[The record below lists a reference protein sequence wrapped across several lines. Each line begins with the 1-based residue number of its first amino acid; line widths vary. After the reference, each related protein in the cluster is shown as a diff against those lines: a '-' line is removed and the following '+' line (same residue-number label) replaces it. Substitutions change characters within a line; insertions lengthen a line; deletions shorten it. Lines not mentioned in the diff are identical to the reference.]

1 MRSRSLLIA
10 ATVGLVA
17 PVVAS
22 AQGTRAMPTPKYT
35 KVLELDSMYMEMPSL
50 SPNGRWIAFAGSKEG
65 AGTRWLWIIPAAG
78 GTPVA
83 LTSGDYTDTAPAWSP
98 GSDRIVFKSTRVGG
112 ALMTMAIDPATGRA
126 TGAPQRLTLDVP
138 GTQHSV
144 SPDGRFVVYQTGGP
158 LGGVLRVV
166 PSSGGTTRTIDS
178 VPPRHG
184 FISPRFTADGR
195 FIEYIHSDGSMQ
207 TLRRISAE
215 GGNPVS
221 LLRGKPG
228 VLMQAGHGMVIDAA
242 RRDTATL
249 RNAAGDTA
257 AVFTVTDLFPGAPHR
272 YLRFTSNPA
281 VMLAVASSGS
291 GRVHVIPSDGGSPR
305 ELPVTSPND
314 RPLGFLTDG
323 RAVVRGEDGNRYK
336 LTVNPLTGGTPE
348 RVVLP
353 DSAVADPM
361 TTDGKLVYWT
371 KGPLRGVLD
380 VATGTSRIISRN
392 LFWRG
397 GEFRGMRS
405 SARDDDLYIDRVNG
419 RFELRAWSPVR
430 GESRLVRSIP
440 ATGVRVG
447 SFHMRGDAAF
457 WTETRGDSTTTVYT
471 ASSATQPPE
480 RVVSVRGR
488 RSYSFSI
495 SRDGRRLATALERI
509 SGSDTSQVVVFAEL
523 SADGSVAR
531 PARVVSVAQYY
542 SGIAWL
548 PNNRE
553 IVFLGW
559 YRGGEGGQQAR
570 LMKLGVEEG
579 ARPEVLASPENLD
592 WDFAVSPDG
601 NWISYPV
608 WQSGKRAIWR
618 VDLPG
623 LTANPS
629 RR

>member
-1 MRSRSLLIA
+1 LYMRSRSLLIA

-144 SPDGRFVVYQTGGP
+144 SPDGRFVVYQTGGA

-305 ELPVTSPND
+305 EVPVTSPND
-314 RPLGFLTDG
+314 RPHGFFADG
-323 RAVVRGEDGNRYK
+323 RVVVRGEDGNRYK
-336 LTVNPLTGGTPE
+336 LTVTPLTGGTPT
-348 RVVLP
+348 RVVMP
-353 DSAVADPM
+353 DSASPHYM
-361 TTDGKLVYWT
+361 TTDGKLVYW
-371 KGPLRGVLD
+371 GNGLVRGVLD
-380 VATGTSRIISRN
+380 VAAGTSRIISRN
-392 LFWRG
+392 VVRTA
-397 GEFRGMRS
+397 GEANGKRS
-405 SARDDDLYIDRVNG
+405 SAQDDYLYIERVNG

-430 GESRLVRSIP
+430 GESRLVRSVP
-440 ATGVRVG
+440 AAGITIGPY
-447 SFHMRGDAAF
+447 HLRGESAF
-457 WTETRGDSTTTVYT
+457 WTETRGDSTTVYT
-471 ASSATQPPE
+471 ASSATQPAD
-480 RVVSVRGR
+480 RVVSVHGR
-488 RSYSFSI
+488 HGDGFSI
-495 SRDGRRLATALERI
+495 SRDGRRLATALELI
-509 SGSDTSQVVVFAEL
+509 SSNDTSHVVVFAEL
-523 SADGSVAR
+523 RPNGSLDG
-531 PARVVSVAQYY
+531 PARVVPVAQHET
-542 SGIAWL
+542 GVAWL

-553 IVFLGW
+553 IVFVASHQ
-559 YRGGEGGQQAR
+559 GGAQAR
-570 LMKLGVEEG
+570 LMKLAVEEG
-579 ARPEVLASPENLD
+579 ARPEILASPENFD
-592 WDFAVSPDG
+592 WDFTVSPDG
-601 NWISYPV
+601 RWISYPV
-608 WQSGKRAIWR
+608 WLPGKRAIWR